1 MTGEDKKETLKQV
14 LSAHKAADDPAGGL
28 SVFPAQLVRP
38 RESLFWFTDIPI
50 WHR

>member
-1 MTGEDKKETLKQV
+1 MTGEDKKEMLKQV
-14 LSAHKAADDPAGGL
+14 LSADKTAGDPAGGAA
-28 SVFPAQLVRP
+28 VFPAQLVRP